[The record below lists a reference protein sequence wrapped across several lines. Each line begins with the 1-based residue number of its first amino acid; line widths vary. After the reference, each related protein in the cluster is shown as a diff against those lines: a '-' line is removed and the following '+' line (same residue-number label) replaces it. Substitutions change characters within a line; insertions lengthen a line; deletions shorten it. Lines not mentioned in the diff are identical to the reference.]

1 MVPGKTNAVFSKI
14 VSTMPTKEGPPVLA
28 DRAIDQNGLLPARKN
43 FYRYEGSLTTPP
55 CSEGVTWFVLKSPL
69 KIAGGAL
76 TLSDVTFTYD
86 GETKALERF
95 DLSQLIV
102 MGIIWGVDEPRAL
115 VRDPTGKG
123 YIVRTGTPIGK
134 NKGRILRIEDNKVV
148 VKETYLDHL
157 DRATTKE
164 VELEL
169 YSNGDGRKG

>member
-1 MVPGKTNAVFSKI
+1 MRELRILGRAS
-14 VSTMPTKEGPPVLA
+14 VLA
-28 DRAIDQNGLLPARKN
+28 FALAVAAGCGGKDKADTAAAKPAVQKVAKVEPEAPAAAPYHYDPTDKVDPFKSYVR
-43 FYRYEGSLTTPP
+43 RE
-55 CSEGVTWFVLKSPL
+55 VTLENDANSSP
-69 KIAGGAL
+69 
-76 TLSDVTFTYD
+76 
-86 GETKALERF
+86 LERF
-95 DLSQLIV
+95 DLSQLTV

-123 YIVRTGTPIGK
+123 YIVRAGTPIGK

-169 YSNGDGRKG
+169 YANGRNGA

>member
-1 MVPGKTNAVFSKI
+1 MSELRILRCAIALGLFA
-14 VSTMPTKEGPPVLA
+14 VLA
-28 DRAIDQNGLLPARKN
+28 AGCSSKESADTAPKPAAAKVAKKEPDAATAVAYHYDPTDKVDPFRS
-43 FYRYEGSLTTPP
+43 YVRRQ
-55 CSEGVTWFVLKSPL
+55 VTLENEENSSP
-69 KIAGGAL
+69 
-76 TLSDVTFTYD
+76 
-86 GETKALERF
+86 LERF

-115 VRDPTGKG
+115 IKDPTGKG

-169 YSNGDGRKG
+169 YANGDGRKG